1 MLHNITGLT
10 GGSDLGRC
18 PFRVSCRWE
27 EYLLPRYHT
36 EEREDRTMDVI
47 AGQWELAVMTLANWA
62 AVSAGPLVFLDG
74 EGLVRCPVCKR
85 SIPYSSERVEG
96 SGVVSCIYDQCL
108 GATHLV
114 PVTASISKTAMT
126 EAFNACRRLA
136 GGVRC
141 YPLLRGLQVELQ
153 APVLHC
159 TGTIAQLLVYF
170 ILSCLPADVAVKSRQ
185 VISAI
190 TSKGKVESLYL
201 REFRELV
208 AFAVTCPHIFTED
221 LDSALFGMLQVVQ
234 LLNAAWRGSFSDGE
248 AEERSGAA
256 AIARLAAMVLGPLY
270 LNLKP
275 LDPVKKDAKV
285 TTLYMHSAI
294 AHVRHRAAVERTGPG
309 FVTDDN
315 MEGHLRG
322 LGRYVYNNAN
332 NASQAALFADMV
344 AVRDAS
350 MGFVTARSHPS
361 SLIFT
366 KVMRICRCWTSLSD
380 GGDEDF
386 AAIRNV
392 VQDDPELNLG
402 DGCADGLLV
411 VTLPLHEQTDCNG
424 ERRTTSDGQR
434 QPGKKEALR
443 RGLRFRQQV
452 VNACHCGKLG
462 GKESRLVEHLLQ
474 KRARAAADRGAGV
487 PTTGSDSS
495 ANSLAEPQRKRVD
508 SGPAAAASSGESDGQ
523 RGDVSSC
530 DAAVTSNDDSA
541 DCQADIAVAS
551 KKPQVTARSRV
562 VAAVAAHVPPRWV
575 LRLVLPAATVSAAGG
590 RWSGEE
596 PVAPSSMRER
606 EAELRKQVTVMRL
619 LLHRTR
625 SYEFTSWAVAE
636 GVARID
642 FVEAVRLVLG
652 KLDAEHTRMVLS
664 SRR

>member
-1 MLHNITGLT
+1 MLHNLTGLT

-27 EYLLPRYHT
+27 EFLLPRYHT
-36 EEREDRTMDVI
+36 EAREDRTMDVI

-62 AVSAGPLVFLDG
+62 AVSAGPLVFRGG

-96 SGVVSCIYDQCL
+96 SGVVSCINARCL

-141 YPLLRGLQVELQ
+141 YPLLRGMQVELQ

-170 ILSCLPADVAVKSRQ
+170 ILSCLPADVAAKSRQ

-208 AFAVTCPHIFTED
+208 AFAVTCTPIFTED

-234 LLNAAWRGSFSDGE
+234 LLNAAWRGSLSDPE
-248 AEERSGAA
+248 AADRSGAA

-294 AHVRHRAAVERTGPG
+294 AHLRHRVAVERTGPG

-332 NASQAALFADMV
+332 NASQAALFADLV

-361 SLIFT
+361 SLIYT
-366 KVMRICRCWTSLSD
+366 KEMRICKCWTSLSD

-386 AAIRNV
+386 SAISKV
-392 VQDDPELNLG
+392 VQGDPELSLG
-402 DGCADGLLV
+402 DGCTENLLV
-411 VTLPLHEQTDCNG
+411 VTLPLHEQADCNG
-424 ERRTTSDGQR
+424 ERRTTSDGHR
-434 QPGKKEALR
+434 QLGKKEALR
-443 RGLRFRQQV
+443 RGLRFRQRV

-462 GKESRLVEHLLQ
+462 GKSSRLVEHLLQ
-474 KRARAAADRGAGV
+474 KRARAAAAEKGGV
-487 PTTGSDSS
+487 PATGSDSS
-495 ANSLAEPQRKRVD
+495 ANSLAERQRERAA

-523 RGDVSSC
+523 RGDMSAG
-530 DAAVTSNDDSA
+530 DAAVTTNDGSSDGQT
-541 DCQADIAVAS
+541 DNAVAPE
-551 KKPQVTARSRV
+551 KPQVTARSRV
-562 VAAVAAHVPPRWV
+562 VAAVAAHVPPRCV

-590 RWSGEE
+590 RWSEE
-596 PVAPSSMRER
+596 ESVAPSSMRER

-625 SYEFTSWAVAE
+625 SYDFTSWAVAE

-652 KLDAEHTRMVLS
+652 RLDAVHTRMVLS